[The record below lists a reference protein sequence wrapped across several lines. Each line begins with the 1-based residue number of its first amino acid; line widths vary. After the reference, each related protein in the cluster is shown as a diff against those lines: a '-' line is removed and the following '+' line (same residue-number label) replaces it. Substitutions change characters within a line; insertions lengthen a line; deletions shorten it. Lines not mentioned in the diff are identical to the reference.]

1 MSSTM
6 ASARLRADGN
16 PLDTA
21 EDLIAQGRAKEAATL
36 LFDLIEEGRG
46 GLLARFTLARA
57 LLAANDAGEAVR
69 VARDTAML
77 NPSVA
82 LAAVSLGEALRAAGT
97 LPTAIGEFQRAL
109 RLDPS
114 LDEARFGL
122 GRAWLDAG
130 EPEKAL
136 EAFAQIEDASD
147 ELKEAIAQAEAA
159 KDQARSDARY
169 VRHLFDQF
177 SIDYDARMR
186 GQLGYRAPEIL
197 REMASMVLL
206 KQNGLAILDLGCG
219 TGLAGVVFK
228 DMASRLDGVDLSPAM
243 IEKARAL
250 KIYDALVVGDIES
263 GLASFNRNYD
273 LILAADTVVYLGDLE
288 KLFASVANRLAEDG
302 MFLFTVEKK
311 ESEGFELGPKRRW
324 RHSEAYLRTASEHA
338 GLDIAGLLPASPRTE
353 AGIPVEGMA
362 VALRLAGKVG

>member
-1 MSSTM
+1 
-6 ASARLRADGN
+6 LQADGN

-36 LFDLIEEGRG
+36 LFDLIEQGRG

-57 LLAANDAGEAVR
+57 LLAANDPGEAVR
-69 VARDTAML
+69 VARETAML

-114 LDEARFGL
+114 LDDARFGL

-136 EAFAQIEDASD
+136 EAFAQIEEPSDALRD
-147 ELKEAIAQAEAA
+147 AIASAEAA
-159 KDQARSDARY
+159 KGQARSDARY

-197 REMASMVLL
+197 REMASFVLPR
-206 KQNGLAILDLGCG
+206 QTDLAILDLGCG
-219 TGLAGVVFK
+219 TGLAGVVFRN
-228 DMASRLDGVDLSPAM
+228 MAARLDGVDLSPAM

-250 KIYDALVVGDIES
+250 GIYDALIVGDIET
-263 GLASFNRNYD
+263 GLAPFNRKYD

-288 KLFASVANRLAEDG
+288 NLFAGVADHLAGDG

-311 ESEGFELGPKRRW
+311 DGEGFELGPKRRW
-324 RHSEAYLRTASEHA
+324 RHSESCLRAQAGRA
-338 GLDIAGLLPASPRTE
+338 GLGIAGLMPASPRTE
-353 AGIPVEGMA
+353 AGVPVEGFA
-362 VALRLAGKVG
+362 VALRLAEKVG

>member
-1 MSSTM
+1 MQ
-6 ASARLRADGN
+6 AD
-16 PLDTA
+16 PLGTA
-21 EDLIAQGRAKEAATL
+21 EDLIAEGRAKEAATL
-36 LFDLIEEGRG
+36 LFDLLEEGRG

-57 LLAANDAGEAVR
+57 LLSANDVGEAVR
-69 VARDTAML
+69 VARETAML

-82 LAAVSLGEALRAAGT
+82 LAASSLGEALRVAGT

-109 RLDPS
+109 RIDPS

-136 EAFAQIEDASD
+136 EAFEQIEIASE
-147 ELKEAIAQAEAA
+147 ELKKATAQAEAA
-159 KDQARSDARY
+159 KDQPRSDARY

-177 SIDYDARMR
+177 SVDYDSRMR

-197 REMASMVLL
+197 REMAGFVLP
-206 KQNGLAILDLGCG
+206 KQSGLSILDLGCG

-243 IEKARAL
+243 IEKARTL
-250 KIYDALVVGDIES
+250 GIYDALAVGDIES
-263 GLASFNRNYD
+263 GLAFFNRRYG

-288 KLFASVANRLAEDG
+288 KLFAGIANHLEEAG
-302 MFLFTVEKK
+302 IFLFTVEKK
-311 ESEGFELGPKRRW
+311 DGEGFELGPKRRW
-324 RHSEAYLRTASEHA
+324 RHSENYLRAAAAHA
-338 GLDIAGLLPASPRTE
+338 HLNISGMIACSPRME
-353 AGIPVEGMA
+353 AGVPVDGLA
-362 VALRLAGKVG
+362 VALSR